1 MVFLDISRP
10 LPNHFT
16 VIICYPMA
24 YHGLSTSPSSKA
36 SFGSYR
42 SQGTATDLLAD
53 VSMTQAR
60 QTGQDVLSAVTATVP
75 EPFGPQLSTAKARKI
90 RDPPKVWVNC
100 PGQDIHVIII
110 LCIYKILLCVYL
122 DTHTYVTYVYIY
134 ICDYMCSYAY
144 NV

>member
-1 MVFLDISRP
+1 
-10 LPNHFT
+10 
-16 VIICYPMA
+16 MA

-75 EPFGPQLSTAKARKI
+75 EPFGPQLSTAKARKSLGQLSWTRHTCNNNFMYIQNSFVCII
-90 RDPPKVWVNC
+90 RYTHTR
-100 PGQDIHVIII
+100 IYIYI
-110 LCIYKILLCVYL
+110 LCIY
-122 DTHTYVTYVYIY
+122 TY
-134 ICDYMCSYAY
+134 ICDYMCTYTY
-144 NV
+144 NT